1 MSGDYKSIKQE
12 NLQSE
17 TGFNRDLICSK
28 YRVTV
33 VDILEHYNV
42 LVIT

>member
-12 NLQSE
+12 NMQSE

-28 YRVTV
+28 YTV